1 MSKVDL
7 GIKVA
12 KKMIGFL
19 NAGNGKSLL
28 YKQPSIFHGINP
40 RLTYPPSGKT
50 FALPR
55 FCSEEMNQARK
66 MNKIATNQIKTS
78 AQKSYSKAS
87 AEDLKRLTSETI
99 EDSYSRVQ

>member
-12 KKMIGFL
+12 KNDRIL

-55 FCSEEMNQARK
+55 FV
-66 MNKIATNQIKTS
+66 
-78 AQKSYSKAS
+78 QKK
-87 AEDLKRLTSETI
+87 
-99 EDSYSRVQ
+99 